1 MHDKSHVCHN
11 HHEQRWAYE
20 KIETE
25 NIKDTINK
33 VIFKRQLCES
43 MHEILIEHTNLICIP
58 SFVLTLYLIS

>member
-25 NIKDTINK
+25 NIKDKINK
-33 VIFKRQLCES
+33 MIFKRQSCES
-43 MHEILIEHTNLICIP
+43 MQEMLININNLI
-58 SFVLTLYLIS
+58 